1 LFGGSIVGSGS
12 LALKNTTGVTQ
23 FSAGSTGVTVSDSSG
38 VSKFNVAASTG
49 NVTVGGTLTV
59 TSGFS
64 GSLTKLASGGDYLI
78 AGNNIILTT
87 GSSGAITI
95 SSAATGGA
103 GDPGAT
109 YLVLSATGSLTSERV
124 ITAGTGITATDG
136 GAGANYT
143 LAINDGVVAT
153 ISGATFTGGVT
164 FNNNVGIGTTA
175 TSVKFAVSGSSSAGV
190 PTAVIREGIASQS
203 DVTAVLDVQN
213 SAGTSLFF
221 VTGSGAV
228 GISTNNTLGSK
239 LYVSSSLTGNAA
251 SALIVGGQVLGVS
264 LNTYKA
270 QTHLFQLASSTEAMR
285 IDSNGN
291 VGIGTNSTNGN
302 KLAVNGDMSITG
314 STLPGITNTHTLGST
329 TKLWSNVYS
338 TAFSGSL
345 TKLSTGADYL
355 VAGTGISL
363 STGSTGNIT
372 ISSTAGGV
380 AGTDTQIQFND
391 GGAFGGDGGLTYNKV
406 TDTLTGVTASFYR
419 ITTTDT
425 ASFNG
430 NVTLGDASAD
440 TVTVNGTATFVG
452 AAVTTT
458 FAGDVAVNGGD
469 VTTTATTFNLVNGT
483 ATTVNFAG
491 AGTDVNIGTT
501 SGNLYLKNATTN
513 VSGNIVSAGDIAV
526 NGGDV
531 TTSATTFNLVNGTAT
546 TVNFAGA
553 GTDVNV
559 GAVTG
564 NLYLKNATT
573 NVSGNIVSAGDVAVN
588 GGDITSS
595 AATFNLLNGTVT
607 TLNLAG
613 AGTDI
618 NVGSNGA
625 GSLYLK
631 NATVYISGSSVHAGA
646 SSFNGNVTF
655 GDATSDT
662 ITFTARSA
670 TSFLPSADVTYDL
683 GSASLRWANI
693 YTGDLH
699 LKNERGDYT
708 LIEEPDFLTIRFNKT
723 GKRYKFMLE
732 AVPEFDEEIGNF
744 SSGPTPDK
752 K

>member
-1 LFGGSIVGSGS
+1 
-12 LALKNTTGVTQ
+12 
-23 FSAGSTGVTVSDSSG
+23 
-38 VSKFNVAASTG
+38 
-49 NVTVGGTLTV
+49 
-59 TSGFS
+59 
-64 GSLTKLASGGDYLI
+64 
-78 AGNNIILTT
+78 
-87 GSSGAITI
+87 
-95 SSAATGGA
+95 
-103 GDPGAT
+103 
-109 YLVLSATGSLTSERV
+109 
-124 ITAGTGITATDG
+124 
-136 GAGANYT
+136 
-143 LAINDGVVAT
+143 
-153 ISGATFTGGVT
+153 
-164 FNNNVGIGTTA
+164 
-175 TSVKFAVSGSSSAGV
+175 
-190 PTAVIREGIASQS
+190 
-203 DVTAVLDVQN
+203 
-213 SAGTSLFF
+213 
-221 VTGSGAV
+221 
-228 GISTNNTLGSK
+228 
-239 LYVSSSLTGNAA
+239 
-251 SALIVGGQVLGVS
+251 
-264 LNTYKA
+264 
-270 QTHLFQLASSTEAMR
+270 
-285 IDSNGN
+285 
-291 VGIGTNSTNGN
+291 
-302 KLAVNGDMSITG
+302 
-314 STLPGITNTHTLGST
+314 
-329 TKLWSNVYS
+329 VYS

-501 SGNLYLKNATTN
+501 S
-513 VSGNIVSAGDIAV
+513 
-526 NGGDV
+526 
-531 TTSATTFNLVNGTAT
+531 
-546 TVNFAGA
+546 
-553 GTDVNV
+553 
-559 GAVTG
+559 G